1 LGAKCASFGECSRE
15 GRFKYRQ
22 TDSAA
27 LQGRASIRN
36 PSSKIQGA
44 ARRREEKIKQMRGRQ
59 AGRQEGRRGAG
70 RRLVAA
76 VQFQAGCHSW
86 HGQVCT
92 AAYLLPRPHGLVT
105 AARKAVAVQQGR
117 PGTQNWRCDG
127 RCCAVGWRFT
137 KGRAAGT
144 RAPGAAVVGFS
155 PEAAFRVESGQ
166 GPVTG
171 AGAASQH
178 PVG

>member
-1 LGAKCASFGECSRE
+1 
-15 GRFKYRQ
+15 
-22 TDSAA
+22 
-27 LQGRASIRN
+27 
-36 PSSKIQGA
+36 
-44 ARRREEKIKQMRGRQ
+44 MRGKNKTNERQ

-92 AAYLLPRPHGLVT
+92 AAYLLPRPRGLVT

-137 KGRAAGT
+137 KGRAAST
-144 RAPGAAVVGFS
+144 RGPLLLWSGSVQRAAV
-155 PEAAFRVESGQ
+155 RVDSGQ